1 MSKKQELFNR
11 MDLIVKSAAA
21 EGRGLTEA
29 EKVDFDKYEAEFRL
43 TGYGEPR
50 GGRGHVETRGAGS
63 GGRTAEDEAFT
74 RYLRTGDT
82 SGLQTRSDGT
92 GLSSA
97 PNSAGLSAGSTG
109 DYAGYMIPQGFWE
122 NLQVALK
129 AYGGCANDMR
139 LVETDTGAPMP
150 WPTIDP
156 TAITGS
162 WLGASSELTQLS
174 VEDSYNFGEGML
186 NAWTVYAGPILASL
200 QLVQDS
206 AFDVDDFVAARLGEA
221 VGRTIASAAVS
232 GSGSGQPEGVI
243 TAINAKGSGG
253 SGAGGYITLGTAT
266 SVDTF
271 AGSTTELSGNVLS
284 PATLLKLVANVDPAY
299 YPQSKF
305 WMNSTQAWNMRG
317 VVDSNGRPILS
328 FLNGLNADD
337 VLNNDYTKGSAVGQM
352 LGFPV
357 MIDNSVTSLDAST
370 TTGPIFGSLQH
381 SMVYRQVRNAG
392 LMRLNE
398 RYADYLAIGYLLFM
412 RADIRSNDMRAITC
426 VKASTS

>member
-1 MSKKQELFNR
+1 MSKNEILRR
-11 MDLIVKSAAA
+11 MEAIVGNARRADRSLTAA
-21 EGRGLTEA
+21 ER
-29 EKVDFDKYEAEFRL
+29 AEFDDLERRFDQA
-43 TGYGEPR
+43 PR
-50 GGRGHVETRGAGS
+50 DGVPETRGVS
-63 GGRTAEDEAFT
+63 RPDRTDADEAFT

-82 SGLQTRSDGT
+82 SGLQTRADGT
-92 GLSSA
+92 GFSTA

-109 DYAGYMIPQGFWE
+109 DYAGYMIPQGFWQ

-139 LVETDTGAPMP
+139 LVETETGAPMP

-156 TAITGS
+156 TSITGS

-221 VGRTIASAAVS
+221 VGRTIASAAISGTGSGQPLGIVTALAARGAV
-232 GSGSGQPEGVI
+232 GSGSG
-243 TAINAKGSGG
+243 
-253 SGAGGYITLGTAT
+253 GYYGLGTAT
-266 SVDTF
+266 DVAIFGNYSSP
-271 AGSTTELSGNVLS
+271 STTELAGNLLA
-284 PATLLKLVANVDPAY
+284 PATLLSMVKGVDPAY
-299 YPQSKF
+299 YPQSK
-305 WMNSTQAWNMRG
+305 WYMNATQAWNTRSITDG
-317 VVDSNGRPILS
+317 NGRPILN
-328 FLNGLNADD
+328 FMNGFSADNVRNAD
-337 VLNNDYTKGSAVGQM
+337 YSSGSAVAEL

-357 MIDNSVTSLDAST
+357 VIDNNVPNLVAST
-370 TTGPIFGSLQH
+370 TGGPIFGSLQH

-412 RADIRSNDMRAITC
+412 RVDIRSNDLRALIT
-426 VKASTS
+426 VKPSSS